1 MFNINQEVLNILLIE
16 DNVADATYIK
26 NLLSNVDSRTFNV
39 NWCKRLQK
47 GLYALESQNFDV
59 ILLDLSLP
67 DSFGIE
73 TISDTIEMA
82 QTIPVI
88 VLTGEDDDS
97 LAVRAVQQG
106 AQDYLIK
113 AKVDYV
119 GLLHSIKYAIERK
132 RLGEALK
139 ESEEK
144 LKVLN
149 EELEQKVRE
158 RTFDLG
164 KRVKEVT
171 CLYDISKIVGQSN
184 NTMEEIFIKIV
195 DRIPISMQYPKI
207 ACSRLISDGK
217 EYRSKKFLE
226 SKWKLSSDI
235 LINSHKTGSVEIV
248 YLDDPPTNFEEPF
261 LKEEKDLINAIAEIL
276 SGFIER
282 KQTEKAKR
290 QAHVELE
297 AIFNTAGGGMRVI
310 DKDFNVLKINTPFGE
325 LAGLSKEEFTDQ
337 KCFEQFPGPH
347 CNTSECTMN
356 RILNGEER
364 VDNEVIKTRRDGS
377 KIPTMVI
384 ATSLKNEDG
393 ELIGLVEDFK
403 DMTERIQ
410 AEESSK
416 QASAEFATIFNAAG
430 DGMRVVG
437 TDYSVLRANKAFA
450 EIVGLNET
458 ELIEQKC
465 DEQFWHEYCSTPLCT
480 LQRIINGVEFI
491 EMEAVKQRSDGTN
504 VFVIITA
511 TPFRNADGE
520 ISGVVEV
527 FKDIT
532 LRKQTE
538 ENLRESEEKY
548 RLLVKSSPYSI
559 ILLDI
564 NGSISDCN
572 QITEKYLALS
582 RDEIVGKT
590 IDDINL
596 ISEKDKQL
604 ILNSVQELI
613 DIKITEPKEFE
624 FINESRERI
633 WLENIFSYVKIGGND
648 YIQILSSDITERKKI
663 ESIIQQ
669 ELEKLKEL
677 DKLKSEFVLRA
688 SHELKTPLN
697 SVYSASTILLNYYQ
711 TYLDERGKR
720 LIKIINKGGK
730 RLKNLIVDLID
741 VSKLESGVISI
752 ERKFEDLRKIVEEC
766 VNGLYYSFIE
776 RELFINV
783 EITGEFLIKVN
794 KSRIEQVIIN
804 ILSNAIKNT
813 PPRGKI
819 TVKLQKHD
827 EYIDIKI
834 QDTGVGFT
842 EEEKEK
848 LYKKFGKIERYGK
861 GMNIVTEGTGL
872 GLFISKELIE
882 LHGGKIWVESR
893 GRNEGSTF
901 TIRIPKIN

>member
-1 MFNINQEVLNILLIE
+1 
-16 DNVADATYIK
+16 
-26 NLLSNVDSRTFNV
+26 
-39 NWCKRLQK
+39 
-47 GLYALESQNFDV
+47 
-59 ILLDLSLP
+59 
-67 DSFGIE
+67 
-73 TISDTIEMA
+73 
-82 QTIPVI
+82 
-88 VLTGEDDDS
+88 
-97 LAVRAVQQG
+97 
-106 AQDYLIK
+106 
-113 AKVDYV
+113 
-119 GLLHSIKYAIERK
+119 
-132 RLGEALK
+132 
-139 ESEEK
+139 
-144 LKVLN
+144 
-149 EELEQKVRE
+149 
-158 RTFDLG
+158 
-164 KRVKEVT
+164 
-171 CLYDISKIVGQSN
+171 
-184 NTMEEIFIKIV
+184 MEEIFIKIV
-195 DRIPISMQYPKI
+195 DRIPISMQYPEI

-217 EYRSKKFLE
+217 EYRSKKFLV

-235 LINSHKTGSVEIV
+235 LINSNKTGSIEIA
-248 YLDDPPTNFEEPF
+248 YLDDHPAVYEEPF
-261 LKEEKDLINAIAEIL
+261 LKEEGDLINAIAEIL

-282 KQTEKAKR
+282 KQTEKAKK
-290 QAHVELE
+290 QAHAELE

-310 DKDFNVLKINTPFGE
+310 DKDFNVLKINTPFTE
-325 LAGLSKEEFTDQ
+325 LVGLSMEELTDQ
-337 KCFEQFPGPH
+337 KCYEQFPGPYCH
-347 CNTSECTMN
+347 TSDCTMN

-364 VDNEVIKTRRDGS
+364 VDNEVIKTCKDGS
-377 KIPTMVI
+377 KIPTMLI
-384 ATSLKNEDG
+384 ATPLKNENG
-393 ELIGLVEDFK
+393 EFIGLVEDFK
-403 DMTERIQ
+403 DITERIH

-416 QASAEFATIFNAAG
+416 QASTEFATIFNAAG

-437 TDYSVLRANKAFA
+437 IDYSVLRANKAFA

-458 ELIEQKC
+458 ELIGQKC
-465 DEQFWHEYCSTPLCT
+465 FEQFWHEYCKTPLCT
-480 LQRIINGVEFI
+480 LQRIIEGAEFI
-491 EMEAVKQRSDGTN
+491 EIEAVKQHSDGTK
-504 VFVIITA
+504 VIVIITA

-520 ISGVVEV
+520 LSGVVEV

-538 ENLRESEEKY
+538 KDLRESEEKY
-548 RLLVKSSPYSI
+548 RLLFKSPPYSI

-564 NGSISDCN
+564 NGDISDCN

-582 RDEIVGKT
+582 RDEIIGKT
-590 IDDINL
+590 IDEFNL
-596 ISEKDKQL
+596 ISEMEKKL
-604 ILNSVQELI
+604 ILTNVQELI

-624 FINESRERI
+624 FINENRERI

-663 ESIIQQ
+663 ESIIKQ

-720 LIKIINKGGK
+720 LIKIINKGGE

-741 VSKLESGVISI
+741 VSQIESGGISI
-752 ERKFEDLRKIVEEC
+752 EKKFEDLRKIVEEC
-766 VNGLYYSFIE
+766 VNVLYYSFIE

-783 EITGEFLIKVN
+783 EITGDFLIKVN
-794 KSRIEQVIIN
+794 KTKIEQVIIN

-819 TVKLQKHD
+819 AVKLLKYD

-834 QDTGVGFT
+834 QDNGVGFT

-848 LYKKFGKIERYGK
+848 LFKKFGKIERYGK

-893 GRNEGSTF
+893 GRHEGSTF
-901 TIRIPKIN
+901 TIRLPILN